1 MTLLEIGQQ
10 KLNQC
15 TTCMTHTR
23 IMVKEKWPVG
33 EPFTIII
40 KDLPPLTRDEKEQQ
54 CNGCYTILDKEG
66 YKIDFEEYFN
76 KGFFR

>member
-15 TTCMTHTR
+15 NECPIYTR
-23 IMVKEKWPVG
+23 IRVKDKWERG
-33 EPFTIII
+33 EPFTLIII
-40 KDLPPLTRDEKEQQ
+40 DLPPMTRDEKERA

-66 YKIDFEEYFN
+66 LDIDFKGYF
-76 KGFFR
+76 K